1 MRKKENRSSFWNFW
15 SFVGQKRA
23 KKTHSLFCVVLS
35 NTLSLGC
42 FEWSSLVQRINQIS
56 LHLLSRKSIA
66 LFHKGVFIYHNAVI
80 SVTLLFLSRHRRERE
95 RAESANTLSLK
106 KRDRGLNPVDHK
118 STIKE
123 RACVCDHH
131 RLAREYISLI
141 REKAPR
147 NSLSVISVFSLS
159 RGVVATREW
168 SRRRWIT
175 TTTTTLPPRSSE
187 TRGLFLVIIILTK
200 KKLHHYRCSN
210 WRRPTGWRWRWK
222 CRRIHLSMLERNN
235 NTNNKNKNNCY

>member
-1 MRKKENRSSFWNFW
+1 MYIICEKNFEEQKRFSCGRKKIARLSEIFGLLWDRRERKKHTLFFVSF
-15 SFVGQKRA
+15 SR
-23 KKTHSLFCVVLS
+23 
-35 NTLSLGC
+35 TLSLSGVL
-42 FEWSSLVQRINQIS
+42 SDRLSRRINQIS

-80 SVTLLFLSRHRRERE
+80 SVILLFLSRHRRERE

-168 SRRRWIT
+168 SRRR
-175 TTTTTLPPRSSE
+175 
-187 TRGLFLVIIILTK
+187 
-200 KKLHHYRCSN
+200 
-210 WRRPTGWRWRWK
+210 
-222 CRRIHLSMLERNN
+222 
-235 NTNNKNKNNCY
+235 